1 MHFLQDNL
9 IRSHSAGVGQPL
21 SREQT
26 RRLLALRINVLAK
39 GYSGIRPET
48 VSKMVAAFNADC
60 LSVVP
65 SQGTVGASGDLAP
78 LSHLALGL
86 MGEGK
91 MWDPD
96 TGVIAPS
103 ATVLEKHGLTPIQL
117 EAKEGLAMINGTQ
130 LMSSISAEAVTR
142 AATLAHTADIACALS
157 VEALKGTPRAFEAC
171 IHATRPHK
179 GQQAVAAKLLK
190 LLTPVSEVCQAIL
203 IAEEICRNYI
213 DSSPSLKKSFFFV
226 SSIFEI
232 IINSAPLLVFV
243 SSLLC
248 SSFGVTTI
256 LGKSKTP
263 TVCAAH
269 LK

>member
-1 MHFLQDNL
+1 MIKCPPLAPSPLPCLVDSPGGWVFTLLPSIMSCLQMHFLQDNL
-9 IRSHSAGVGQPL
+9 IRSHSAGVGEPL

-86 MGEGK
+86 MGEGQ

-96 TGVIAPS
+96 TGKIAPS
-103 ATVLEKHGLTPIQL
+103 ASVLLKHGLSPIQL

-190 LLTPVSEVCQAIL
+190 LLTPVSEVVLCHNNIRRHTKNSHQL
-203 IAEEICRNYI
+203 T
-213 DSSPSLKKSFFFV
+213 SF
-226 SSIFEI
+226 SE
-232 IINSAPLLVFV
+232 
-243 SSLLC
+243 
-248 SSFGVTTI
+248 
-256 LGKSKTP
+256 
-263 TVCAAH
+263 
-269 LK
+269 